1 MMHATSNANYHHQ
14 VTNATGVLNHS
25 QNVKSKRLEAWPKT
39 NVKKTALV
47 SNIRNATSRLT
58 NVMTAQYTK
67 IRAANSPKLTAMP
80 FKKLEDARPHNL
92 MDSTERLR
100 LTKKYIKGEYDLLFK
115 DSKMY
120 MQYFD
125 TKVETKELGEFKQT
139 GVTDEGLVTFEVM
152 NFKKDDKIWP
162 FDTLHGVYKEAF
174 GQDNIFKFLE
184 IAFSKDEIKDLD
196 QGLDGVNGRYWVGVK
211 CISA

>member
-1 MMHATSNANYHHQ
+1 MAQDKCKENCA
-14 VTNATGVLNHS
+14 GVQYQKCNF
-25 QNVKSKRLEAWPKT
+25 KT
-39 NVKKTALV
+39 NKCDDCTVHKDKGCQFTKAYCEAVQKAGRCKTPQLDGLY
-47 SNIRNATSRLT
+47 R
-58 NVMTAQYTK
+58 K
-67 IRAANSPKLTAMP
+67 IEVN
-80 FKKLEDARPHNL
+80 
-92 MDSTERLR
+92 
-100 LTKKYIKGEYDLLFK
+100 KKYIKGEYDLLFK